1 MVESS
6 TDPFFAELI
15 KKYSEVEIA
24 EIKTYLTDWDAAS
37 YLSNTA
43 MVLEFIIVGE
53 GTCIAVKG
61 KPPSIPPRKGGRGKG

>member
-15 KKYSEVEIA
+15 NRYSEAEIA

-37 YLSNTA
+37 YLND
-43 MVLEFIIVGE
+43 
-53 GTCIAVKG
+53 
-61 KPPSIPPRKGGRGKG
+61 